1 MLHQGLTF
9 IPLLLLLCQHALGL
23 KVFQS
28 IGSENNDAVITCDD
42 GKIIVLSSN
51 HGIIS
56 DTGTY
61 GFETWPVHDTC
72 NGLHFGNERCHK
84 DTTEDVSQKCDGLQT
99 CTYAVDNEVL
109 NYQSEGHSRYLD
121 VSYSCGPDPTQKP
134 FDCGENGCRVF
145 SICQFEKQEFG
156 CTSGRMTVKY
166 ASYGRRS
173 SEICPHSNSSL
184 TSSLCFSDQT
194 SIVKLLCDDKPTCKL
209 YVSSL
214 VYLDL
219 CPHLYKYLTVM
230 YTCK

>member
-1 MLHQGLTF
+1 ML
-9 IPLLLLLCQHALGL
+9 C
-23 KVFQS
+23 
-28 IGSENNDAVITCDD
+28 
-42 GKIIVLSSN
+42 
-51 HGIIS
+51 
-56 DTGTY
+56 TGTQCQ
-61 GFETWPVHDTC
+61 FAVSNPVFTDHQDRTP
-72 NGLHFGNERCHK
+72 
-84 DTTEDVSQKCDGLQT
+84 
-99 CTYAVDNEVL
+99 
-109 NYQSEGHSRYLD
+109 RYLD

-156 CTSGRMTVKY
+156 CRSGRMTVKY

-214 VYLDL
+214 VYVDL
-219 CPHLYKYLTVM
+219 CPHLYKYLTVI
-230 YTCK
+230 YTCRDSR